1 MENTICLFERNYVIV
16 IKTFQVT
23 TPFVYIPT
31 DSVPDTR
38 VRKTLFNLPNMHF
51 PGLQDSL

>member
-31 DSVPDTR
+31 DSVPGSRNTSQ
-38 VRKTLFNLPNMHF
+38 KNL
-51 PGLQDSL
+51 S